1 MSEHILRAYM
11 LDGTG
16 AAKPLPR
23 DNLTGLDQLDG
34 LVWLHFDGSKPQTRD
49 SLKTAFPSLDVL
61 ILDALLDVETR
72 PRMTQMDDG
81 VLLMLRGVNLNDGQ
95 EPEDMVAI
103 SAWADPNRIVCVSH
117 ERVRAVGDL
126 ETLLQSGKGPKDQGQ
141 FLSMLCK
148 RLIQRLEPT
157 LSQLDEATD
166 AIEEQVMVM
175 PDSSLREQIVDV
187 RGQAIAFRRYLAPQR
202 DAIDMLL
209 LSDLDWLGDHHRRHF
224 QESYNHV
231 TRYVEDLDAIRERCQ
246 IVKDEIAHALA
257 DRLNRQMYVL
267 SVITAIFLPLG
278 FLTGLLG
285 INVGGIPGAENGLAF
300 WIFLGLLAGLVALQ
314 VAIFKWL
321 KWF

>member
-1 MSEHILRAYM
+1 MSEHILRACL
-11 LDGTG
+11 LDGAGG
-16 AAKPLPR
+16 ATPLAQ
-23 DNLTGLDQLDG
+23 DKLVGLDQVDG
-34 LVWLHFDGSKPQTRD
+34 LVWLHFDGSRPEARD
-49 SLKTAFPSLDVL
+49 GLKAAFPKLDLLV
-61 ILDALLDVETR
+61 LDALLDVETR
-72 PRMTQMDDG
+72 PRMTQIDDG

-95 EPEDMVAI
+95 EPEDMV
-103 SAWADPNRIVCVSH
+103 SVSVWAEPNRIICVSH

-126 ETLLQSGKGPKDQGQ
+126 EALLQSGKGPKDTGQ

-157 LSQLDEATD
+157 LSALDDATD
-166 AIEEQVMVM
+166 AIEEQVLVT
-175 PDSSLREQIVDV
+175 PDVSLREQIVDV

-202 DAIDMLL
+202 DAIDLL
-209 LSDLDWLGDHHRRHF
+209 LLADIDWLGDRHLRHF

-267 SVITAIFLPLG
+267 SVITAIFLPLS

-285 INVGGIPGAENGLAF
+285 INIGGIPGAESGSAF

-314 VAIFKWL
+314 VALFKWL